1 MPDQMSPIYSPGSDG
16 LRPGAMEK
24 IREEM
29 TELFR
34 DKFGVSVARV
44 GQSYQKPYN
53 HWFDTVP
60 YPQGARIPEFSKF
73 SGENGR
79 STYEHIGQFLAHLGE
94 LADGEAFCVRL
105 FSLSLTGTAFA
116 WYALSPNSINS

>member
-1 MPDQMSPIYSPGSDG
+1 MHHIITDRSTLSIGHGKKVGILIPDQMSPTAQDPVVCH
-16 LRPGAMEK
+16 RGAMEK

-53 HWFDTVP
+53 YRFDTVP

-79 STYEHIGQFLAHLGE
+79 STNEHIG
-94 LADGEAFCVRL
+94 
-105 FSLSLTGTAFA
+105 
-116 WYALSPNSINS
+116 